1 MKEFWLDWGKWK
13 LKPKNDW
20 KEKAKRTA
28 ALEAVKH
35 VRDGFIVG
43 LGSGSTAAYA
53 IAEIGRKIREE
64 EIEVLGI
71 PTSTQAFY
79 LAIRHGIPLTTLD
92 EHPTIDL
99 TIDGADQI
107 DKKLNLIKGMG
118 GALTR
123 EKIVALCSKKVV
135 IVADETKL
143 VEKIGENHP
152 IPIEVVPFAVS
163 HVISEINKLGGKP
176 KLRETKGK
184 VGPVITDNGNYILD
198 VAFEQTENL
207 TELNRKLKLIAGVVE
222 TGLFLRIAH
231 QAYLGKRNGD
241 LIKLSRNR

>member
-1 MKEFWLDWGKWK
+1 LKGFWLDWGKWK

-20 KEKAKRTA
+20 KEKAKKIA

-35 VRDGFIVG
+35 VKDGFIVG

-53 IAEIGRKIREE
+53 IAEIGRRIQEE

-79 LAIRHGIPLTTLD
+79 LAIKHGIPLTTLD

-123 EKIVALCSKKVV
+123 EKIVASCSKKVI

-143 VEKIGENHP
+143 VEKLGEKHP
-152 IPIEVVPFAVS
+152 IPIEIVPFATKY
-163 HVISEINKLGGKP
+163 VISKIEELGGKP
-176 KLRETKGK
+176 KVREVKGK

-198 VAFEQTENL
+198 VTFKQIGNL
-207 TELNRKLKLIAGVVE
+207 AELNKKLKLITGIVE
-222 TGLFLRIAH
+222 TGLFLKLAH
-231 QAYLGKRNGD
+231 QAYLGKKDGN
-241 LIKLSRNR
+241 LIKL

>member
-1 MKEFWLDWGKWK
+1 LK
-13 LKPKNDW
+13 LEISW
-20 KEKAKRTA
+20 KEKAKKAA

-64 EIEVLGI
+64 EIEILGI

-79 LAIRHGIPLTTLD
+79 QAIKHGIPITTLD
-92 EHPTIDL
+92 EHPTVDL

-107 DKKLNLIKGMG
+107 DRNLNLIKGMG

-123 EKIVALCSKKVV
+123 EKIVAASSKKV
-135 IVADETKL
+135 IIIADETKL
-143 VEKIGENHP
+143 VEKLGENKHP
-152 IPIEVVPFAVS
+152 IPIEIIPFAAKLVAS
-163 HVISEINKLGGKP
+163 KIGELGGIP
-176 KLRETKGK
+176 KLREEAKGK

-198 VAFEQTENL
+198 ATFSQIENPF
-207 TELNRKLKLIAGVVE
+207 ELNNKLKLITGVVE
-222 TGLFLRIAH
+222 TGLFLKLAH
-231 QAYLGKRNGD
+231 KAILGKKDGK
-241 LIKLSRNR
+241 LIEINRNR

>member
-1 MKEFWLDWGKWK
+1 LKEFWLDWGKWK

-20 KEKAKRTA
+20 KEKAKKTA

-53 IAEIGRKIREE
+53 IAEIGRRIREE

-107 DKKLNLIKGMG
+107 DKNLNLIKGMG

-123 EKIVALCSKKVV
+123 EKIVALCSKKVI

-143 VEKIGENHP
+143 VEKLGENHP
-152 IPIEVVPFAVS
+152 IPIEIVPFAAKY
-163 HVISEINKLGGKP
+163 VISRIEELGGKP
-176 KLRETKGK
+176 KIREAKGK

-198 VAFEQTENL
+198 VTFKQIENL
-207 TELNRKLKLIAGVVE
+207 TELNEKLKLITGIVE
-222 TGLFLRIAH
+222 TGLFLNLAH
-231 QAYLGKRNGD
+231 QAYLGKKDGN
-241 LIKLSRNR
+241 LIKL

>member
-1 MKEFWLDWGKWK
+1 LKEFWLDWGKWK

-20 KEKAKRTA
+20 KEKAKKTA

-35 VRDGFIVG
+35 VKDGFVIG

-53 IAEIGRKIREE
+53 IAEIGRRIREE

-107 DKKLNLIKGMG
+107 DKNLNLIKGMG

-123 EKIVALCSKKVV
+123 EKIVALCSKKVI

-143 VEKIGENHP
+143 VEKLGENHP
-152 IPIEVVPFAVS
+152 IPIEIVPFAAKY
-163 HVISEINKLGGKP
+163 VISRIEELGGKP
-176 KLRETKGK
+176 KIREAKGK

-198 VAFEQTENL
+198 VTFKQIENL
-207 TELNRKLKLIAGVVE
+207 TELNEKLKLITGIVE
-222 TGLFLRIAH
+222 TGLFLNLAH
-231 QAYLGKRNGD
+231 QAYLGKKDGN
-241 LIKLSRNR
+241 LIKL